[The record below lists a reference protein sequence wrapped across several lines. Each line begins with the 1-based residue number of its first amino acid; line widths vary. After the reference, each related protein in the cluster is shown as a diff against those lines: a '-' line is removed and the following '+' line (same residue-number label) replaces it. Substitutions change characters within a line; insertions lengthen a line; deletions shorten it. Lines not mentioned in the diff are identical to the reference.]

1 MKRNLSHMLMAIT
14 LTMAFTGCQSTP
26 DVVTEVTKEETPQ
39 RITITLHLADIA
51 ESRATGNPSVV
62 DAWGQ
67 QVDCR
72 LSQLLFATF
81 DDDGKLLS
89 NHADTYEQD
98 KVYRFTTYR
107 SATKLV
113 IFANVSATTLWDIA
127 NCSELS
133 STNFG
138 GLSADQ
144 YSAIPMVG
152 EAPIIITEDMNETTT
167 IISLHRLM
175 ARIGV
180 KNVDVN
186 IPEDVGSFEP
196 TEVFAHHVNE
206 HHAFFDHDNG
216 WQGRSFSLLNNG
228 SSGEYNVAGSMP
240 LLGSGASANFYRP
253 RAEIPDTWQYF
264 YVYPHEK
271 ENATRLVVKGMFT
284 DTENVQ
290 STMYYPVVVNHM
302 YETITEGDTQYRY
315 GTDIYPNDSR
325 LEANKTYMLD
335 LTITGKG
342 VSSPDDDISIER
354 PAIINFEVGKYQ
366 RVNQTTVIN
375 LEQPDGDMTFKVTI
389 EIADYQ
395 PAEQVWEFH

>member
-26 DVVTEVTKEETPQ
+26 DMVTEVTKEETPQ

-138 GLSADQ
+138 GLSALLGMLN
-144 YSAIPMVG
+144 SCA
-152 EAPIIITEDMNETTT
+152 
-167 IISLHRLM
+167 S
-175 ARIGV
+175 
-180 KNVDVN
+180 NVAVVN
-186 IPEDVGSFEP
+186 IDAGFK
-196 TEVFAHHVNE
+196 A
-206 HHAFFDHDNG
+206 G
-216 WQGRSFSLLNNG
+216 C
-228 SSGEYNVAGSMP
+228 VAG
-240 LLGSGASANFYRP
+240 L
-253 RAEIPDTWQYF
+253 
-264 YVYPHEK
+264 
-271 ENATRLVVKGMFT
+271 
-284 DTENVQ
+284 
-290 STMYYPVVVNHM
+290 
-302 YETITEGDTQYRY
+302 
-315 GTDIYPNDSR
+315 
-325 LEANKTYMLD
+325 
-335 LTITGKG
+335 
-342 VSSPDDDISIER
+342 
-354 PAIINFEVGKYQ
+354 
-366 RVNQTTVIN
+366 
-375 LEQPDGDMTFKVTI
+375 
-389 EIADYQ
+389 IARRSK
-395 PAEQVWEFH
+395 PAE